1 MTTTDDGMTTTDD
14 AMTTTD
20 DALLAVLDG
29 PSHAEVERLLH
40 LIEHPTG
47 DVTEDPIDVLRTRTV
62 LTVAE
67 FAEIMQVG
75 RTTAYEMI
83 ARNDV
88 PTVRIGK
95 GDRGIRVLAQPLAR
109 LLGDV
114 CSHCGRE
121 GGA

>member
-1 MTTTDDGMTTTDD
+1 MTITDDSLL
-14 AMTTTD
+14 
-20 DALLAVLDG
+20 ALLAD
-29 PSHAEVERLLH
+29 PSRAEVDRLLH
-40 LIEHPTG
+40 LIDHPTG
-47 DVTEDPIDVLRTRTV
+47 DVIEDPIDVLRTRTV

-83 ARNDV
+83 ASGDV
-88 PTVRIGK
+88 PTIRIGK
-95 GDRGIRVLAQPLAR
+95 SDRGIRVLAQPLAR

-114 CSHCGRE
+114 CPHCGRE